1 MCSSVVV
8 VLGREVLGMAKANG
22 KGNNCVIEVN
32 VPSGPEG
39 WQEVVSKRM
48 KEELDKLK
56 SVVEELGGRICVR
69 Y

>member
-1 MCSSVVV
+1 MSRKS
-8 VLGREVLGMAKANG
+8 
-22 KGNNCVIEVN
+22 NCVIEVN

-39 WQEVVSKRM
+39 WQIVVNKRM

-56 SVVEELGGRICVR
+56 MAIEELGGKVCVR

>member
-1 MCSSVVV
+1 MSFKETKIVR
-8 VLGREVLGMAKANG
+8 GHRGMSRKS
-22 KGNNCVIEVN
+22 NCVIEVN

-39 WQEVVSKRM
+39 WQIVVNKRM

-56 SVVEELGGRICVR
+56 MAIEELGGKVCVR